1 MNRRNLIALLGSAA
15 MWPVVAR
22 AQQAM
27 PVVGFINAGF
37 PRGFAG
43 ALGGFQ
49 RGLNESG
56 FVEGRN
62 VNIEYRWAE
71 GQYDRLPTLAADL
84 VRRQIAVVF
93 AGQPPTVRAIKM
105 ATTTIPIVF
114 SMGEDPIK
122 EGIVPSFNRP
132 GGNVTGISYF
142 TNQLLGK
149 RLALLTE
156 MVPSAGVFALLV
168 NRNNPNA
175 EPDTKEAQAAA
186 AALGRRLEVL
196 TASTERDVEAAF
208 TTMSQRQVGAL
219 SVGVDGFFVDQRELL
234 ITLAARH
241 GIPTIYDRRE
251 YSVSGGLMSYGASQ
265 VEAWRQAGIYVG
277 RILKGEKPADLP
289 VQQST
294 KFEFVINSKT
304 AKTVGLTVPPGLLV
318 AADEVIE

>member
-1 MNRRNLIALLGSAA
+1 MNRRAFISLLGAA
-15 MWPVVAR
+15 AWPVVAR
-22 AQQAM
+22 AQQAI

-43 ALGGFQ
+43 AVGGFH

-71 GQYDRLPTLAADL
+71 GQFDRLPTLAADL
-84 VRRQIAVVF
+84 VRHRVAAVF
-93 AGQPPTVRAIKM
+93 AGQPPSVRAIKA

-114 SMGEDPIK
+114 SMGEDPVK

-142 TNQLLGK
+142 TNQLFGK
-149 RLALLTE
+149 RLALLSE
-156 MVPSAGVFALLV
+156 MVPSAGVLALLV

-175 EPDTKEAQAAA
+175 EPDTRDAQAAA

-219 SVGVDGFFVDQRELL
+219 SVGVDGFFVDQRDLL

-241 GIPTIYDRRE
+241 GIPAIFDRRE
-251 YSVSGGLMSYGASQ
+251 YSASGGLMSYGASQ
-265 VEAWRQAGIYVG
+265 VEAWGQAAIYVG

-304 AKTVGLTVPPGLLV
+304 AKTLGLGIPPGVLAV
-318 AADEVIE
+318 ADEVIE

>member
-1 MNRRNLIALLGSAA
+1 MNRRDLITLLGGAA
-15 MWPVVAR
+15 MLPVAAR
-22 AQQAM
+22 AQQAV

-43 ALGGFQ
+43 ALGGFH

-71 GQYDRLPTLAADL
+71 GQFDRLPTLAADL
-84 VRRQIAVVF
+84 VRHRVAAVF
-93 AGQPPTVRAIKM
+93 AGQPATVRAIKA

-114 SMGEDPIK
+114 SMGEDPVK

-142 TNQLLGK
+142 TNQLVGK

-156 MVPSAGVFALLV
+156 TVPTAAMVALLV

-175 EPDTKEAQAAA
+175 EPDTEDAQAAA

-196 TASTERDVEAAF
+196 TASTERDVAAAF
-208 TTMSQRQVGAL
+208 ITMSQRQIGAS

-234 ITLAARH
+234 ITLAASH
-241 GIPTIYDRRE
+241 GIPAIYDRRE
-251 YSVSGGLMSYGASQ
+251 YSASGGLMSYGASQ
-265 VEAWRQAGIYVG
+265 VEAWGHAGIYVG

-294 KFEFVINSKT
+294 KFDFVINLRT
-304 AKTVGLTVPPGLLV
+304 AKALGLAVPPTLL
-318 AADEVIE
+318 ALADEVIE